1 MSRWRKA
8 VLVGLLPLAVP
19 AEADAQAL
27 SGDVDL
33 FEYHLGG
40 SRTMLFDG
48 SLTYGGESDGVVAKL
63 VTDGA
68 GRKLDQ
74 IQGEVVYS
82 RTIGSGFNLEAG
94 ARHEFGSH
102 PHITHGVLGLSGEP
116 RNGLAVESYAVVSD
130 HRDIFGEFKAVYDHR
145 VSDRVTVQ
153 PRLAFNMAA
162 QDVPDQD
169 IAAGFVAIEAGLRIR
184 YEMTGPFAPYVGI
197 SHDRLLGRTARIA
210 RAAGNTG
217 RSTHLVVGF
226 SSAF

>member
-8 VLVGLLPLAVP
+8 VLIGLLALAMP
-19 AEADAQAL
+19 AGADAQAL

-40 SRTMLFDG
+40 SRTLLFDG
-48 SLTYGGESDGVVAKL
+48 SLTYGGETDGLVAKL

-68 GRKLDQ
+68 GRKVHQ

-82 RTIGSGFNLEAG
+82 RAIGSGFNLEAG
-94 ARHEFGSH
+94 VRHEFRSH
-102 PHITHGVLGLSGEP
+102 PRISYGVLGLSGEP
-116 RNGLAVESYAVVSD
+116 RKGLALESYAVVSE

-162 QDVPDQD
+162 QDVPNQG

-184 YEMTGPFAPYVGI
+184 YEMTSPFAPYVGI

-210 RAAGNTG
+210 RAVGNTG
-217 RSTHLVVGF
+217 HSTHLVVGF